1 MQKWINIRRHISCTI
16 INSFDIVMYI
26 ENLLDLP
33 VSKTESRFHLAL
45 YLEIS
50 VDLQVAWE
58 KLLQAYE
65 QF

>member
-1 MQKWINIRRHISCTI
+1 MNQHKTSLKSCTI
-16 INSFDIVMYI
+16 INRFDIVMYI

-33 VSKTESRFHLAL
+33 VSKTVSRFDLAF

-50 VDLQVAWE
+50 VDLQDAWE
-58 KLLQAYE
+58 KSFQDYK